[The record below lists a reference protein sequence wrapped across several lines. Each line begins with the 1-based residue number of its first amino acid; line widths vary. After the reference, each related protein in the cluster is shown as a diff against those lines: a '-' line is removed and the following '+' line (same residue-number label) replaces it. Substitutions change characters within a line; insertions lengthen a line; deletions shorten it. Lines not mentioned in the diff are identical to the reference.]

1 MTPRTSHQISP
12 RATKP
17 GSGCVIVDGITARRI
32 AAQWSETPKARSPS
46 PASKDEAFNALNDN
60 SRHDDVGPETQALL
74 DANRAMLTGSTSPL
88 ATTCLPEGNRQR
100 EPDTT
105 ELPVT
110 PGPTMAKPIDAD
122 VKLALVSVACGCRF
136 LLDEVMEEYEELNR
150 NLDATRSYFKE
161 IRALINETKR
171 RRGNNDSSS

>member
-1 MTPRTSHQISP
+1 
-12 RATKP
+12 
-17 GSGCVIVDGITARRI
+17 
-32 AAQWSETPKARSPS
+32 
-46 PASKDEAFNALNDN
+46 
-60 SRHDDVGPETQALL
+60 
-74 DANRAMLTGSTSPL
+74 MLTGSTSPL
-88 ATTCLPEGNRQR
+88 ATCLPEGNRPR
-100 EPDTT
+100 EPDTA

-110 PGPTMAKPIDAD
+110 PGPAMAKPIDAD

-171 RRGNNDSSS
+171 RRGINDSGS